1 MTAGEPLLEV
11 EGAFPVTRCA
21 RCAREVLT
29 HIHLDTGTA
38 RRLCLH
44 CDAELDPAEVRWVD
58 LEELASLGYG
68 LEDEELGGCGRP
80 GCGRGNCS
88 NRR

>member
-1 MTAGEPLLEV
+1 MNGPAPALESD
-11 EGAFPVTRCA
+11 FPVAHCA
-21 RCAREVLT
+21 RCARDVLT
-29 HIHLDTGTA
+29 HVHLDERGEG

-44 CDAELDPAEVRWVD
+44 CDAELDPAEVRWVGEEA
-58 LEELASLGYG
+58 LEPLGYG
-68 LEDEELGGCGRP
+68 LGDEERGGCGRP